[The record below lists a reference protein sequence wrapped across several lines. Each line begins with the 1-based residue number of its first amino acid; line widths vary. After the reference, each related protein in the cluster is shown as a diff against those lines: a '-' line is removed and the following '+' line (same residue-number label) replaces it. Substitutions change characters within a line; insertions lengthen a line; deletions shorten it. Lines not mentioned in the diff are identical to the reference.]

1 MQTILIFN
9 NEELFKVLM
18 QAKNLLPD
26 CEIKHIENK
35 TNDMLDDV
43 GVFIADTGI
52 INKLKKELGGIKL
65 RIIGLGSGN
74 DLQSSEGVILIKK
87 PYMLKEVIDIINNTV
102 AAIANNR
109 NNLRIG
115 NFEYDSSSRALIK
128 DNVEIILTEKEAELI
143 MLLYKAGNNIVSR
156 EEILRE
162 VWGYE
167 NDVDT
172 HTIETHIYR
181 IRQKLGKQDNFIG
194 NSAAGYFIS

>member
-1 MQTILIFN
+1 
-9 NEELFKVLM
+9 M